1 MMFTTEKGKETRELL
16 ERWITGTPW
25 NGEFTRGH
33 FKRGVE

>member
-16 ERWITGTPW
+16 ERWITGTSW